1 VSAGAVN
8 GPPSVKEIPPGTS
21 FGRYTVLRRLGIGGM
36 AAVYEARHVDLHK
49 RVALKILHPWHALR
63 VDVVQRFVLEAR
75 AASRIAHPN
84 VVGISDIGVV
94 DGTTFLAMDLLDG
107 EGLSAIVDRD
117 GPLALDR
124 LADLMLPVISAVA
137 AAHEAGILHRDLKP
151 ENIFL
156 SRKSPLG
163 IGPRSA
169 RRGGFAEHPVL
180 LDFGI
185 SKLEGNGVTTPL
197 TGAGEVLGT
206 PPYMSPEQ
214 VLHGMA
220 AFDERSDQYA
230 LGVTLYECA
239 SGTLPYRDTA
249 GLQPLLTAIAQGG
262 APPPSA
268 HRPDLPPAFDAL
280 VGRTMHLDPAARFP
294 SLADF
299 ARALLPFA
307 SPITRAVWSE
317 ILAQDAT
324 STAAP
329 PPPLLRPA
337 DLGALP
343 LFQGLPEAELAAF
356 LSVAPPAK
364 FDSGASLF
372 DQGARAASAI
382 LVIRG
387 EVELFRTHGADTWEI
402 DAVGTGAILGLP
414 ALFDDARRAVSAIA
428 KTDGVLVEVRR
439 SALDAVGKAC
449 PRVADRLHDH
459 AAAAIQRRLH
469 SAGDR
474 LAKLFS
480 RPKVMPSREALARL
494 AAAAG
499 ELALTVPGEG
509 QG

>member
-1 VSAGAVN
+1 VSG
-8 GPPSVKEIPPGTS
+8 GPPSIKEIPPGTS
-21 FGRYTVLRRLGIGGM
+21 FGRYTILRLLGTGGM
-36 AAVYEARHVDLHK
+36 AVVYEARHVDLHK

-63 VDVVQRFVLEAR
+63 VDIVQRFVLEAR

-84 VVGISDIGVV
+84 VVDIADIGVV
-94 DGTTFLAMDLLDG
+94 DGATFLAMDLLDG
-107 EGLSAIVDRD
+107 EELSAVVDRE

-124 LADLMLPVISAVA
+124 LADIMLPVISAVA

-156 SRKSPLG
+156 SRKSPLRMG
-163 IGPRSA
+163 RRSGGK
-169 RRGGFAEHPVL
+169 RGFAEHPVL

-185 SKLEGNGVTTPL
+185 SKLEGSGAATPL

-239 SGTLPYRDTA
+239 AGTLPYRDTN
-249 GLQPLLTAIAQGG
+249 GLQPLLTSIAQGG
-262 APPPSA
+262 APPPST
-268 HRPDLPPAFDAL
+268 HRPDLPPVFDAL
-280 VGRTMHLDPAARFP
+280 VARAMCLDPAARFP
-294 SLADF
+294 SLADL

-307 SPITRAVWSE
+307 SPLTRTLWGEVLDEGTEPAH
-317 ILAQDAT
+317 
-324 STAAP
+324 AP

-343 LFQGLPEAELAAF
+343 LFSGLSEAELAAF
-356 LSVAPPAK
+356 LAIAPPAK
-364 FDSGASLF
+364 VASGASLF
-372 DQGARAASAI
+372 DQGARAASAVF
-382 LVIRG
+382 VIRG
-387 EVELFRTHGADTWEI
+387 EVEMFRTHGADTWEI
-402 DAVGTGAILGLP
+402 DTVGTGAVLGLP

-428 KTDGVLVEVRR
+428 KI
-439 SALDAVGKAC
+439 DAVIVELRRGSLDRLGVAC
-449 PRVADRLHDH
+449 PRVADRLHEH
-459 AAAAIQRRLH
+459 AVAAVLRRLQ

-474 LAKLFS
+474 LSKLFS
-480 RPKVMPSREALARL
+480 RPKAAPSREALARL
-494 AAAAG
+494 AAATG
-499 ELALTVPGEG
+499 ELSLTVPGEG